1 MKIVDLYKMSE
12 EERKKALEEQQ
23 LMYNERMQQSDE
35 IRRQANQQFNDL
47 VSKQGEYDTSK
58 HTTTIGA
65 LRNAYKNSSNYNKLN
80 DSLNRMYL
88 NSDNSI
94 WNKMQKIMTF
104 GNNNNRRNN
113 NISIRDN
120 TVDNWSTAKNI
131 AQQNNE
137 NANMIARTQTAKEIY
152 KEKQKEAIKNTVD
165 YNLMK
170 SKNPNMSEDELIEAT
185 KLQMNN
191 NDKKFN
197 ETFANMSKEE
207 RQKEIYKTQNML
219 NDKEG
224 LFETDNKKIQN
235 KQFINNLRTKS
246 EAIEAEKEAE
256 RVNKV
261 LNEGNF
267 LERATTATGELAEA
281 MGKSAIDMTMSPIIT
296 AGSLAEGI
304 LPTNNFKGTKFDD
317 IVDYKKIKDYGESV
331 KTANIENDVL
341 KAGKGVSSTIGG
353 MIPSIIANITMPGSN
368 IGMITQALGV
378 GGEDYI
384 ENLNENK
391 TNKLQSALSGT
402 LKGLGSYATE
412 KITGGNILGKGSL
425 DDWATRTIAN
435 GTSKIENETLKKI
448 TQKIA
453 SKIYEVGG
461 ENFEELLENQI
472 DHLVDTTV
480 NNKGITFKEWLDEQ
494 SETVKQTTLTKLF
507 LNLMGVGGDTY
518 NEVQKYSQNAEIKQW
533 INEAQKIIDKE
544 NLNIDN
550 YKINNNNINEVRKTL
565 NELPI
570 ENTTTNLQQNTIQ
583 NQTNL
588 PTQQITQQEK
598 KVAQNENIEQR
609 NMLPIQNYIYE
620 KSDNVK
626 IDNLRQDASKYWD
639 NSDKTK
645 NYVNMLEKIIR
656 DKDIDIRLDTN
667 LTDSKGNIA
676 NGSYSNGV
684 ITINPNSTR
693 AGEFIAVHELT
704 HAIGTDEMRN
714 IIQKYR
720 ESNAEFDRAVKSL
733 LQNYNATELTEEAMS
748 DVAGQLFGNQ
758 EFINNLAQTEPSL
771 FKKIYNEIKYLW
783 HQFTGYKNQDQF
795 INDLQY
801 KWEQA
806 YRNNTKLNDTTK
818 YSIAG
823 RKSLDN
829 IRNNKILYNSGIN
842 SYNQAQQM
850 ASRNTSNEQIRQRT
864 GWFQDKNG
872 DWKYEFSDKD
882 MAIKNIRYEQNK
894 NYKLGNILKHDT
906 LFELYPE
913 LKQLTV
919 KIDNTNKISGNYNK
933 NSKTI
938 TLSKQLL
945 NNSKRLEGTL
955 IHEIQHAIQDI
966 EGFEKGTTS
975 KLSKERYYNNLG
987 EIEADNTRK
996 RFIDEKYNNKDITN
1010 EAPESSKTNP
1020 KHRGYDN
1027 YMNNRDILDKV
1038 KDSMFKY
1045 FKGLGDSNEILQ
1057 ENNQENIQQDI
1068 RLVDDG
1074 RNGRYLKESE
1084 NNSGSFNLSKPKEG
1098 YTRLYRGLENEY
1110 NANYDKSKL
1119 DNSNGYESWTDSY
1132 ELAKAYGDNVYYI
1145 DVPTSEVK
1153 NSIIDED
1160 SQSETYGD
1168 RNLLYKNDKPVGIKG
1183 KSGNEYMLYTDHDNY
1198 GNIKY
1203 NKIDNNNSTQD
1214 NQGRTLS
1221 KEQQEYFKDSK
1232 VRDDNGNLLE
1242 VYHGT
1247 KTKGINIFNY
1257 DPNRQTGTDYG
1268 KAYYFTTDY
1277 IKAQGYQYDIEKDPS
1292 YIEYSKQ
1299 DEAWKERVF
1308 SANNEEER
1316 SRLITEWSNWH
1327 KENNVMKLL
1336 DNEDFT
1342 PERLPDGETKK
1353 VYLNIKN
1360 PYIVNAKGQYYYKV
1374 YDNYFKQAREN
1385 GNDGII
1391 VKNVIDNPLGEPRP
1405 IDVYIAFNANQIKN
1419 VDNTNPTTDPDIR
1432 YSLPTK
1438 EWQQHLEKNYKSKGT
1453 RTNLKDIKLPTQETS
1468 KEASINLPTK
1478 AEKIDWNTIERPE
1491 GKIRKHYRSVIES
1504 SHTTKE
1510 AKAIAK
1516 EMMGTDTYVPD
1527 SNNKQLERA
1536 NERIESS
1543 TPDSEL
1549 DSLMSRA
1556 KTGGKIDA
1564 TDIAVGERLIQ
1575 YYSMIGNKTK
1585 LQDAIQATA
1594 MAGTTAGQTVQ
1605 AMSLLNHQTP
1615 EGQAIWLQRS
1625 VEKMNNDLKKNRG
1638 EKAQQFDL
1646 TPEMVDKVVKSKNN
1660 EELNNNLNEVYKEL
1674 GQQVSKTT
1682 LQKVD
1687 SWRYFSMLANPRTHI
1702 RNIIG
1707 NTAMGKTQGIKNK
1720 IAGSIEGVV
1729 SKINP
1734 DMERTHTILPSSKEI
1749 KEFAKNDIKNV
1760 ADRLGLNE
1768 NKYNPK
1774 TRLESSMRT
1783 FKSDAIENTIG
1794 KLFDANS
1801 KLLEAEDA
1809 FGLKS
1814 AYRKAL
1820 SEYMTANKLKPDN
1833 ITDKQLAKARNYAV
1847 EQAQEATFHQ
1857 ASSLATLINQLGN
1870 KNKFAKYALDATL
1883 PFKKTP
1889 INVAKSGI
1897 EYSPVGLAKSIIYDS
1912 VQLRKGNITVNKYI
1926 DNISK
1931 GLTGTGIALV
1941 GYALANAGILKAS
1954 GSDDK
1959 EGEKFDEEMG
1969 NQTYSIKI
1977 GDNTYSLDWL
1987 APTGIPLF
1995 IGAETFEIMQTENEE
2010 KESSSDEDSKYN
2022 RAIKTA
2028 TNLLDASANAM
2039 NPMTEMS
2046 MLSGLTSALKS
2057 YEQGSSQMLASL
2069 LTNSAKSYVNQFVPT
2084 ALGQVAKTTDK
2095 YERSTTSTKS
2105 GILPRAIDTTKN
2117 QIMNKVPGLRQ
2128 MLPTKTDI
2136 WGNDIKQSD
2145 NVMQRAFENTIA
2157 PYTRKE
2163 ISSDKVNKELS
2174 ALYKNIG
2181 ESSILPSTIEKT
2193 FTINSEKYRMT
2204 NEEYSKYKENYGKTS
2219 YKLLNELINSRDYKN
2234 MTNVQRQKAI
2244 ESVYSYAKESNKID
2258 YAKSNNLEVEK
2269 STVYTTMEELK
2280 KNGGSQSQY
2289 LNYIGKTVDI
2299 EKDREKNQILSNSNY
2314 TNKTKTIIYTNTTG
2328 KDDNLYNIT
2337 LKNSNIDIDE
2347 YLDYKIKESKEEFSA
2362 DKDSNGNSISGTSK
2376 KKYYNYINSNI
2387 TDIGSR
2393 LIILGSKYK
2402 LSNSERH
2409 QLSNYINKISS
2420 NNEEAIQTFEYL
2432 SKNYVVK
2439 GGKVYYK

>member
-1 MKIVDLYKMSE
+1 MAKKIWELMQEDIERNKQASE
-12 EERKKALEEQQ
+12 NLQREA
-23 LMYNERMQQSDE
+23 NEK
-35 IRRQANQQFNDL
+35 FNNL
-47 VSKQGEYDTSK
+47 VSKKGEYDTSK
-58 HTTTIGA
+58 HTSNVKNIT
-65 LRNAYKNSSNYNKLN
+65 NAYKQTSKTSANNFKRANRLTLWDTIKQTAN
-80 DSLNRMYL
+80 DTGKIAQNTWLGLENGVKSFKQTLGRAITNTQADRM
-88 NSDNSI
+88 DF
-94 WNKMQKIMTF
+94 WNKQNEEMLKTRVQKKTEEAKEINKVIDNPLFSGDKIREESDKVTQKIKEEK
-104 GNNNNRRNN
+104 
-113 NISIRDN
+113 DKN
-120 TVDNWSTAKNI
+120 TEKI
-131 AQQNNE
+131 QE
-137 NANMIARTQTAKEIY
+137 NAN
-152 KEKQKEAIKNTVD
+152 
-165 YNLMK
+165 
-170 SKNPNMSEDELIEAT
+170 S
-185 KLQMNN
+185 
-191 NDKKFN
+191 
-197 ETFANMSKEE
+197 
-207 RQKEIYKTQNML
+207 
-219 NDKEG
+219 
-224 LFETDNKKIQN
+224 
-235 KQFINNLRTKS
+235 INNPVGKYLAGDIMP
-246 EAIEAEKEAE
+246 AIGQMAPGLIGGATYFVGSATGNYYDDAKQRGMNEKEATIYSGTMGIIE
-256 RVNKV
+256 GSLESLGAKLTTNVGKNLLKKNIKGALVNYG
-261 LNEGNF
+261 LDIGENF
-267 LERATTATGELAEA
+267 LEEAIVEPVSELVAQTTA
-281 MGKSAIDMTMSPIIT
+281 GKD
-296 AGSLAEGI
+296 
-304 LPTNNFKGTKFDD
+304 K
-317 IVDYKKIKDYGESV
+317 
-331 KTANIENDVL
+331 ANW
-341 KAGKGVSSTIGG
+341 G
-353 MIPSIIANITMPGSN
+353 N
-368 IGMITQALGV
+368 IGQRF
-378 GGEDYI
+378 
-384 ENLNENK
+384 
-391 TNKLQSALSGT
+391 LQSGIDGAVVSM
-402 LKGLGSYATE
+402 
-412 KITGGNILGKGSL
+412 ITGGLSG
-425 DDWATRTIAN
+425 IA
-435 GTSKIENETLKKI
+435 GGV
-448 TQKIA
+448 A
-453 SKIYEVGG
+453 S
-461 ENFEELLENQI
+461 NFQ
-472 DHLVDTTV
+472 
-480 NNKGITFKEWLDEQ
+480 NNKYTDINTGE
-494 SETVKQTTLTKLF
+494 KL
-507 LNLMGVGGDTY
+507 NKD
-518 NEVQKYSQNAEIKQW
+518 SQNWLKEAENI
-533 INEAQKIIDKE
+533 INS
-544 NLNIDN
+544 
-550 YKINNNNINEVRKTL
+550 NNT
-565 NELPI
+565 P
-570 ENTTTNLQQNTIQ
+570 NLQQQST
-583 NQTNL
+583 QTQQIL
-588 PTQQITQQEK
+588 PTQQITQKEN
-598 KVAQNENIEQR
+598 KVAQNGNIEQR

-620 KSDNVK
+620 KSDNLK
-626 IDNLRQDASKYWD
+626 IDNLRQDVSKYWD
-639 NSDKTK
+639 NSEKTK
-645 NYVNMLEKIIR
+645 NYVNMLEKIIQ
-656 DKDIDIRLDTN
+656 DKDIDIRLDAN

-704 HAIGTDEMRN
+704 HAIGTDQMRN
-714 IIQKYR
+714 IVQKYR
-720 ESNAEFDRAVKSL
+720 ESNAEFDRTVKSL

-806 YRNNTKLNDTTK
+806 YRNNAKLNETTN

-823 RKSLDN
+823 RKSLEN
-829 IRNNKILYNSGIN
+829 IRDNKMLYNSGIS

-850 ASRNTSNEQIRQRT
+850 ANKNISNEQIRKQT

-872 DWKYEFSDKD
+872 DWKYEISDKNL
-882 MAIKNIRYEQNK
+882 NIRNNITLKK
-894 NYKLGNILKHDT
+894 NGEYSLNQIIEHDT
-906 LFELYPE
+906 LFKLYPE
-913 LKQLTV
+913 LEN
-919 KIDNTNKISGNYNK
+919 IDIKFKDTKDIGGNYKNK
-933 NSKTI
+933 SIILSNDLLGNNKKIEKT
-938 TLSKQLL
+938 LV
-945 NNSKRLEGTL
+945 
-955 IHEIQHAIQDI
+955 HEIQHAIQEI
-966 EGFEKGTTS
+966 EGFETGITS
-975 KLSKERYYNNLG
+975 KLSKKVYYENLG
-987 EIEADNTRK
+987 EIEADNVSK
-996 RFIDEKYNNKDITN
+996 RFIDEKYNYIDISN
-1010 EAPESSKTNP
+1010 IAPESSKSNP
-1020 KHRGYDN
+1020 KHRNYDK
-1027 YMNNRDILDKV
+1027 YMKNRNTIDKI
-1038 KDSMFKY
+1038 KDGVFKY
-1045 FKGLGDSNEILQ
+1045 AIKGGNSNDINQ
-1057 ENNQENIQQDI
+1057 EYVEQTNGENIQDSNKEI
-1068 RLVDDG
+1068 WNRLE
-1074 RNGRYLKESE
+1074 NSKES
-1084 NNSGSFNLSKPKEG
+1084 SFS
-1098 YTRLYRGLENEY
+1098 
-1110 NANYDKSKL
+1110 
-1119 DNSNGYESWTDSY
+1119 
-1132 ELAKAYGDNVYYI
+1132 
-1145 DVPTSEVK
+1145 
-1153 NSIIDED
+1153 
-1160 SQSETYGD
+1160 
-1168 RNLLYKNDKPVGIKG
+1168 
-1183 KSGNEYMLYTDHDNY
+1183 M
-1198 GNIKY
+1198 
-1203 NKIDNNNSTQD
+1203 QD
-1214 NQGRTLS
+1214 NKGRTLT
-1221 KEQQEYFKDSK
+1221 KQQQEFFKDSK
-1232 VRDDNGNLLE
+1232 ARDENGNLLE

-1247 KTKGINIFNY
+1247 
-1257 DPNRQTGTDYG
+1257 
-1268 KAYYFTTDY
+1268 
-1277 IKAQGYQYDIEKDPS
+1277 
-1292 YIEYSKQ
+1292 
-1299 DEAWKERVF
+1299 
-1308 SANNEEER
+1308 
-1316 SRLITEWSNWH
+1316 
-1327 KENNVMKLL
+1327 
-1336 DNEDFT
+1336 NEDFT
-1342 PERLPDGETKK
+1342 EFDISYLGSASGDVGFLGDGF
-1353 VYLNIKN
+1353 YLATHKGEAKYYGSKIMNGYVNIKN
-1360 PYIVNAKGQYYYKV
+1360 PYNIKDLSKYNGKTFDGEDSSSGLHIKNLVELNPQWRDIEINNTTYGEIADEVANYLENVKIKKLGIVEDSY
-1374 YDNYFKQAREN
+1374 
-1385 GNDGII
+1385 GNDSGIMW
-1391 VKNVIDNPLGEPRP
+1391 E
-1405 IDVYIAFNANQIKN
+1405 IAFNGKKTQDESILNYTEEEMIANGLNKHIRNKFGYINSNEIIQYITEENRFNKN
-1419 VDNTNPTTDPDIR
+1419 VKTLREVLQEKGYDSIVQGTPQDTDEIVIFNSNQFKNIDNTKPTDNQDIR

-1438 EWQQHLEKNYKSKGT
+1438 EWQQHLEENYKSTGT

-1468 KEASINLPTK
+1468 KEASINLPTE
-1478 AEKIDWNTIERPE
+1478 AEKIDWNDIERPE

-1504 SHTTKE
+1504 SNTTKE

-1549 DSLMSRA
+1549 NSLMSRA

-1575 YYSMIGNKTK
+1575 YYSLVGDKVK

-1646 TPEMVDKVVKSKNN
+1646 KPEMVDKIVKSKNN
-1660 EELNNNLNEVYKEL
+1660 EELNNNLNEVYQEL

-1720 IAGSIEGVV
+1720 IAGSIEGVI

-1734 DMERTHTILPSSKEI
+1734 DMERTHTIVPSSKKV

-1783 FKSDAIENTIG
+1783 FKSDVMENTIG

-1814 AYRKAL
+1814 AYKKAL
-1820 SEYMTANKLKPDN
+1820 SEYMTANKLTPDN

-1941 GYALANAGILKAS
+1941 GYALAKAGILKAS

-1959 EGEKFDEEMG
+1959 EGEKFDEEIG

-1977 GDNTYSLDWL
+1977 GENTYSLDWL

-2022 RAIKTA
+2022 QAIRTA

-2084 ALGQVAKTTDK
+2084 ALGQVAKTADE

-2136 WGNDIKQSD
+2136 WGNNIKQSD
-2145 NVMQRAFENTIA
+2145 NIAQRAFENAIA

-2174 ALYKNIG
+2174 TLYKNTG
-2181 ESSILPSTIEKT
+2181 ESSILPDSIDKT

-2234 MTNVQRQKAI
+2234 MTNAQKQKAI

-2258 YAKSNNLEVEK
+2258 YAKNNNLEVEN
-2269 STVYTTMEELK
+2269 STVYTTMQDLN
-2280 KNGGSQSQY
+2280 KNGGNQSEY
-2289 LNYIGKTVDI
+2289 LNYIGKTLDI
-2299 EKDREKNQILSNSNY
+2299 EKDREKNQILANSDY
-2314 TNKTKTIIYTNTTG
+2314 TNKTKTIIYANTTG

-2347 YLDYKIKESKEEFSA
+2347 YLEYKVKDSKEEFSA
-2362 DKDSNGNSISGTSK
+2362 DKDSDGNSISGTSK
-2376 KKYYNYINSNI
+2376 KKYYSYINSNI
-2387 TDIGSR
+2387 TDTGSR

>member
-1 MKIVDLYKMSE
+1 MAKKIWELMQEDIERNKQASE
-12 EERKKALEEQQ
+12 NLQREA
-23 LMYNERMQQSDE
+23 NEK
-35 IRRQANQQFNDL
+35 FNNL
-47 VSKQGEYDTSK
+47 VSKKGTYDTSK
-58 HTTTIGA
+58 HTYRMKDLKQNATKEYYNSFKKANKLTLWDTIKSYADDTKGLLKLTGLGA
-65 LRNAYKNSSNYNKLN
+65 STGAKQTLNYIESANENNFSNYKDLK
-80 DSLNRMYL
+80 NRQFL
-88 NSDNSI
+88 TSKNVSEED
-94 WNKMQKIMTF
+94 KAKAKI
-104 GNNNNRRNN
+104 
-113 NISIRDN
+113 
-120 TVDNWSTAKNI
+120 
-131 AQQNNE
+131 QNN
-137 NANMIARTQTAKEIY
+137 
-152 KEKQKEAIKNTVD
+152 
-165 YNLMK
+165 L
-170 SKNPNMSEDELIEAT
+170 L
-185 KLQMNN
+185 LQMNEIN
-191 NDKKFN
+191 TDKNIETNLTKKAIN
-197 ETFANMSKEE
+197 ESIEK
-207 RQKEIYKTQNML
+207 
-219 NDKEG
+219 
-224 LFETDNKKIQN
+224 DNQKIQEEQSKMSN
-235 KQFINNLRTKS
+235 VVTEKLGEIAPSIGQQIPGIVASSVNPILGASYFTTSAGGNYIDDAKQRGMTDEQAFKYGTIMG
-246 EAIEAEKEAE
+246 AIEGSLEAVGTKLTTNVGKNLLKKNIKGALIDYGLDIGENFLEESIVEPISEFVVQETAGKEKANWDNIMKRMWESGVNGALVSAITGGASGIAGGVASNFQNNKYIDINTGETLNKESQNWLKEAE
-256 RVNKV
+256 N
-261 LNEGNF
+261 
-267 LERATTATGELAEA
+267 
-281 MGKSAIDMTMSPIIT
+281 IIN
-296 AGSLAEGI
+296 S
-304 LPTNNFKGTKFDD
+304 NNT
-317 IVDYKKIKDYGESV
+317 S
-331 KTANIENDVL
+331 N
-341 KAGKGVSSTIGG
+341 SQQQ
-353 MIPSIIANITMPGSN
+353 SI
-368 IGMITQALGV
+368 Q
-378 GGEDYI
+378 
-384 ENLNENK
+384 
-391 TNKLQSALSGT
+391 
-402 LKGLGSYATE
+402 TE
-412 KITGGNILGKGSL
+412 
-425 DDWATRTIAN
+425 
-435 GTSKIENETLKKI
+435 
-448 TQKIA
+448 
-453 SKIYEVGG
+453 
-461 ENFEELLENQI
+461 QI
-472 DHLVDTTV
+472 
-480 NNKGITFKEWLDEQ
+480 
-494 SETVKQTTLTKLF
+494 
-507 LNLMGVGGDTY
+507 
-518 NEVQKYSQNAEIKQW
+518 
-533 INEAQKIIDKE
+533 
-544 NLNIDN
+544 
-550 YKINNNNINEVRKTL
+550 
-565 NELPI
+565 
-570 ENTTTNLQQNTIQ
+570 
-583 NQTNL
+583 L
-588 PTQQITQQEK
+588 PTQQIAQQEN
-598 KVAQNENIEQR
+598 KVAQNGNIEQR

-620 KSDNVK
+620 ESDNIK
-626 IDNLRQDASKYWD
+626 IDNLRQDASKYFN
-639 NSDKTK
+639 NSEKTK
-645 NYVNMLEKIIR
+645 NYITMLEKIIQ

-704 HAIGTDEMRN
+704 HAIGTDQMRN
-714 IIQKYR
+714 IVQKYR
-720 ESNAEFDRAVKSL
+720 ESNAEFDRTVKSL

-806 YRNNTKLNDTTK
+806 YRNNAKLNETTN

-823 RKSLDN
+823 RKSLEN

-850 ASRNTSNEQIRQRT
+850 ASRNISNEQTRQKT

-913 LKQLTV
+913 LKQLNV

-955 IHEIQHAIQDI
+955 IHEVQHAIQDI

-996 RFIDEKYNNKDITN
+996 RFIDEKYNNRDVRN
-1010 EAPESSKTNP
+1010 EAPESSKANP
-1020 KHRGYDN
+1020 KHRNYDN
-1027 YMNNRDILDKV
+1027 YINNRTTLDKV
-1038 KDSMFKY
+1038 KDGMFKY

-1074 RNGRYLKESE
+1074 RNGRHLKESE
-1084 NNSGSFNLSKPKEG
+1084 NNSGSFNLKEKQ
-1098 YTRLYRGLENEY
+1098 LE
-1110 NANYDKSKL
+1110 
-1119 DNSNGYESWTDSY
+1119 
-1132 ELAKAYGDNVYYI
+1132 
-1145 DVPTSEVK
+1145 
-1153 NSIIDED
+1153 II
-1160 SQSETYGD
+1160 
-1168 RNLLYKNDKPVGIKG
+1168 K
-1183 KSGNEYMLYTDHDNY
+1183 
-1198 GNIKY
+1198 
-1203 NKIDNNNSTQD
+1203 NNNPMLDDYHTGIRTIDDIKTFEETLQD
-1214 NQGRTLS
+1214 SDWVDYDEFNPDFTRGMAEEALEIGKITVYSSYPIKQG
-1221 KEQQEYFKDSK
+1221 
-1232 VRDDNGNLLE
+1232 
-1242 VYHGT
+1242 
-1247 KTKGINIFNY
+1247 IF
-1257 DPNRQTGTDYG
+1257 
-1268 KAYYFTTDY
+1268 
-1277 IKAQGYQYDIEKDPS
+1277 ISPS
-1292 YIEYSKQ
+1292 YMEAESYS
-1299 DEAWKERVF
+1299 
-1308 SANNEEER
+1308 
-1316 SRLITEWSNWH
+1316 
-1327 KENNVMKLL
+1327 EN
-1336 DNEDFT
+1336 
-1342 PERLPDGETKK
+1342 GK
-1353 VYLNIKN
+1353 VYSREVNLNDVAWID
-1360 PYIVNAKGQYYYKV
+1360 PTQGQYAKV
-1374 YDNYFKQAREN
+1374 N
-1385 GNDGII
+1385 
-1391 VKNVIDNPLGEPRP
+1391 VK
-1405 IDVYIAFNANQIKN
+1405 
-1419 VDNTNPTTDPDIR
+1419 
-1432 YSLPTK
+1432 YSVNSSDT
-1438 EWQQHLEKNYKSKGT
+1438 WQQHLEENYKSTGT
-1453 RTNLKDIKLPTQETS
+1453 RTNLKDIKLPKQETS
-1468 KEASINLPTK
+1468 KKASINLPTE
-1478 AEKIDWNTIERPE
+1478 AEKIDWNDIERPE

-1504 SHTTKE
+1504 SNTTKE

-1549 DSLMSRA
+1549 NSLMSRA

-1575 YYSMIGNKTK
+1575 YYSLVGDKVK

-1605 AMSLLNHQTP
+1605 AMSLLNNQTP

-1646 TPEMVDKVVKSKNN
+1646 KPEMVDKIVKSKNN
-1660 EELNNNLNEVYKEL
+1660 EELNNNLNEVYQEL

-1720 IAGSIEGVV
+1720 IAGSIEGVI

-1734 DMERTHTILPSSKEI
+1734 DMERTHTIVPSSKKV

-1783 FKSDAIENTIG
+1783 FKSDVMENTIG

-1814 AYRKAL
+1814 AYKKAL
-1820 SEYMTANKLKPDN
+1820 SEYMTANKLTPDN

-1941 GYALANAGILKAS
+1941 GYALAKAGILKAS

-1959 EGEKFDEEMG
+1959 EGEKFDEEIG

-1977 GDNTYSLDWL
+1977 GENTYSLDWL

-2022 RAIKTA
+2022 QAIRTA

-2084 ALGQVAKTTDK
+2084 ALGQVAKTADE

-2136 WGNDIKQSD
+2136 WGNNIKPSD
-2145 NVMQRAFENTIA
+2145 NIAQRAFENAIA

-2174 ALYKNIG
+2174 TLYKNTG
-2181 ESSILPSTIEKT
+2181 ESSILPDSIDKT
-2193 FTINSEKYRMT
+2193 FIINSEKYRMT

-2234 MTNVQRQKAI
+2234 MTNAQKQKAI

-2258 YAKSNNLEVEK
+2258 YAKNNNLEVEN
-2269 STVYTTMEELK
+2269 STVYTTMQDLN
-2280 KNGGSQSQY
+2280 KNGGNQSEY
-2289 LNYIGKTVDI
+2289 LNYIGKTLDI
-2299 EKDREKNQILSNSNY
+2299 EKDREKNQILANSDY
-2314 TNKTKTIIYTNTTG
+2314 TNKTKTIIYANTTG

-2347 YLDYKIKESKEEFSA
+2347 YLEYKVKDSKEEFSA
-2362 DKDSNGNSISGTSK
+2362 DKDSDGNSISGTSK
-2376 KKYYNYINSNI
+2376 KKYYSYINSNI
-2387 TDIGSR
+2387 TDTGSR

>member
-1 MKIVDLYKMSE
+1 MAKKIWEMMQEDIERNKQASE
-12 EERKKALEEQQ
+12 NLQREA
-23 LMYNERMQQSDE
+23 NEK
-35 IRRQANQQFNDL
+35 FNNL
-47 VSKQGEYDTSK
+47 VSKKGTYDTSK
-58 HTTTIGA
+58 HTY
-65 LRNAYKNSSNYNKLN
+65 RMKDVKQNASKEYYNSFKKANKLTLWDTIKQTAN
-80 DSLNRMYL
+80 DTGKIAQNTWLGLANGVKSFQQTTSRAIINSQIDRWEPFEKTNNKISDEEML
-88 NSDNSI
+88 NSIPEDSWLAGFSSAHLKKDREEINQRFKEEKDK
-94 WNKMQKIMTF
+94 NTQKI
-104 GNNNNRRNN
+104 
-113 NISIRDN
+113 
-120 TVDNWSTAKNI
+120 
-131 AQQNNE
+131 QE
-137 NANMIARTQTAKEIY
+137 NANS
-152 KEKQKEAIKNTVD
+152 IKNPVGKYLAGDIMPTIGQ
-165 YNLMK
+165 MA
-170 SKNPNMSEDELIEAT
+170 PGLIGGAT
-185 KLQMNN
+185 YFVGSATGNYYDDAKQRGMN
-191 NDKKFN
+191 
-197 ETFANMSKEE
+197 
-207 RQKEIYKTQNML
+207 
-219 NDKEG
+219 
-224 LFETDNKKIQN
+224 
-235 KQFINNLRTKS
+235 
-246 EAIEAEKEAE
+246 EKEATIYSGTMGIIE
-256 RVNKV
+256 GSLESLGAKLTTNVGKNLLKKNIKGALVNYG
-261 LNEGNF
+261 LDIGENF
-267 LERATTATGELAEA
+267 LEEAIVEPVSELVAQTTA
-281 MGKSAIDMTMSPIIT
+281 GKD
-296 AGSLAEGI
+296 
-304 LPTNNFKGTKFDD
+304 K
-317 IVDYKKIKDYGESV
+317 
-331 KTANIENDVL
+331 ANW
-341 KAGKGVSSTIGG
+341 G
-353 MIPSIIANITMPGSN
+353 N
-368 IGMITQALGV
+368 IGQRF
-378 GGEDYI
+378 
-384 ENLNENK
+384 
-391 TNKLQSALSGT
+391 LQSGIDGAVVSM
-402 LKGLGSYATE
+402 
-412 KITGGNILGKGSL
+412 ITGGLSG
-425 DDWATRTIAN
+425 IA
-435 GTSKIENETLKKI
+435 GGV
-448 TQKIA
+448 A
-453 SKIYEVGG
+453 S
-461 ENFEELLENQI
+461 NFQ
-472 DHLVDTTV
+472 
-480 NNKGITFKEWLDEQ
+480 NNKYTDINTGE
-494 SETVKQTTLTKLF
+494 KL
-507 LNLMGVGGDTY
+507 NKD
-518 NEVQKYSQNAEIKQW
+518 SQNWLKEAENI
-533 INEAQKIIDKE
+533 INS
-544 NLNIDN
+544 
-550 YKINNNNINEVRKTL
+550 NNT
-565 NELPI
+565 P
-570 ENTTTNLQQNTIQ
+570 NLQQQST
-583 NQTNL
+583 QTQQIL
-588 PTQQITQQEK
+588 PTQQITQQEN
-598 KVAQNENIEQR
+598 KVAQNGNIEQR

-620 KSDNVK
+620 KSDNLK
-626 IDNLRQDASKYWD
+626 IDNLRQDVSKYWD
-639 NSDKTK
+639 NSEKTK
-645 NYVNMLEKIIR
+645 NYVNMLEKIIQ
-656 DKDIDIRLDTN
+656 DKDIDIRLDAN

-693 AGEFIAVHELT
+693 AGEFIAIHELT
-704 HAIGTDEMRN
+704 HAIGTGQMRN
-714 IIQKYR
+714 IVQKYR

-771 FKKIYNEIKYLW
+771 FRKIYNEIKYLW

-806 YRNNTKLNDTTK
+806 YRNNAKLNETTN

-823 RKSLDN
+823 RKSLEN

-842 SYNQAQQM
+842 SYNKAQQM
-850 ASRNTSNEQIRQRT
+850 ASRNISNEQIRQKT

-882 MAIKNIRYEQNK
+882 MVLKNNITLEPNK
-894 NYKLGNILKHDT
+894 IYKLGKILKHDT

-933 NSKTI
+933 NTKTI
-938 TLSKQLL
+938 TLSNKVL

-966 EGFEKGTTS
+966 ESFEKGTTS

-996 RFIDEKYNNKDITN
+996 RFIDEKYNNKDITH
-1010 EAPESSKTNP
+1010 EAPESSKANP
-1020 KHRGYDN
+1020 KHRNYDN
-1027 YMNNRDILDKV
+1027 YINNRTILDKV
-1038 KDSMFKY
+1038 KDGMFKY
-1045 FKGLGDSNEILQ
+1045 FKGLGGSNEIFQ
-1057 ENNQENIQQDI
+1057 ENNQKNIQQDI

-1074 RNGRYLKESE
+1074 RNGRYVKKGGNSNEFSQENMEQVNETPLQDSNKEIW
-1084 NNSGSFNLSKPKEG
+1084 NRLGNSKKGSF
-1098 YTRLYRGLENEY
+1098 
-1110 NANYDKSKL
+1110 
-1119 DNSNGYESWTDSY
+1119 
-1132 ELAKAYGDNVYYI
+1132 
-1145 DVPTSEVK
+1145 
-1153 NSIIDED
+1153 
-1160 SQSETYGD
+1160 
-1168 RNLLYKNDKPVGIKG
+1168 
-1183 KSGNEYMLYTDHDNY
+1183 
-1198 GNIKY
+1198 
-1203 NKIDNNNSTQD
+1203 STQD
-1214 NQGRTLS
+1214 NKGRTLT
-1221 KEQQEYFKDSK
+1221 KQQQEFFKDSK
-1232 VRDDNGNLLE
+1232 ARDENGNLLE

-1247 KTKGINIFNY
+1247 
-1257 DPNRQTGTDYG
+1257 
-1268 KAYYFTTDY
+1268 
-1277 IKAQGYQYDIEKDPS
+1277 
-1292 YIEYSKQ
+1292 
-1299 DEAWKERVF
+1299 
-1308 SANNEEER
+1308 
-1316 SRLITEWSNWH
+1316 
-1327 KENNVMKLL
+1327 
-1336 DNEDFT
+1336 NEDFT
-1342 PERLPDGETKK
+1342 EFDISYLGSASGDVGFWGDGF
-1353 VYLNIKN
+1353 YLATHKGEAKYYGSKIMNGYVNIKN
-1360 PYIVNAKGQYYYKV
+1360 PYNIKDLSKYNGKTFDGEDSSSGLHIKNLVELNPQWRDIEINNTTYGEIADEVANYLENVKIKKLGIVEDSY
-1374 YDNYFKQAREN
+1374 
-1385 GNDGII
+1385 GNDSGIMW
-1391 VKNVIDNPLGEPRP
+1391 E
-1405 IDVYIAFNANQIKN
+1405 IAFNGKKTQDESILNYTEEEMIANGLNKHIRNKFGYINSNEIIQYITEENRFNKN
-1419 VDNTNPTTDPDIR
+1419 VKTLREVLQEKGYDSIVQGTPQDTDEIVIFNSNQFKNIDNTKPTDNQDIR

-1438 EWQQHLEKNYKSKGT
+1438 EWQQHLEENYKSTGT

-1468 KEASINLPTK
+1468 KEAPINLPTE
-1478 AEKIDWNTIERPE
+1478 AEKIDWNDIERPE

-1504 SHTTKE
+1504 SNTTKE

-1549 DSLMSRA
+1549 NSLMSRA

-1575 YYSMIGNKTK
+1575 YYSLVGDKVK

-1646 TPEMVDKVVKSKNN
+1646 KPEMVDKIVKSKNN
-1660 EELNNNLNEVYKEL
+1660 EELNNNLNEVYQEL

-1720 IAGSIEGVV
+1720 IAGSIEGVI
-1729 SKINP
+1729 SKINS
-1734 DMERTHTILPSSKEI
+1734 DMERTHTIVPSSKKV

-1783 FKSDAIENTIG
+1783 FKSDVMENTIG

-1814 AYRKAL
+1814 AYKKAL
-1820 SEYMTANKLKPDN
+1820 SEYMTANKLTPEN

-1857 ASSLATLINQLGN
+1857 ASSLATLMNQLGN

-1897 EYSPVGLAKSIIYDS
+1897 QYSPVGLVKSIIYDS

-1941 GYALANAGILKAS
+1941 GYALAKAGILKAS

-1959 EGEKFDEEMG
+1959 EGEKFDEEIG

-1995 IGAETFEIMQTENEE
+1995 IGGETFEIMQTENEE

-2022 RAIKTA
+2022 QAIKTA

-2057 YEQGSSQMLASL
+2057 FEQGSSQILASMG
-2069 LTNSAKSYVNQFVPT
+2069 TNAVKSYVNQFVPT
-2084 ALGQVAKTTDK
+2084 ALGQIAKTTDE

-2136 WGNDIKQSD
+2136 WGNDIKQSE
-2145 NVMQRAFENTIA
+2145 NVAQRAFENAIA

-2163 ISSDKVNKELS
+2163 ISSDKVNKELTT
-2174 ALYKNIG
+2174 LYKNIG
-2181 ESSILPSTIEKT
+2181 ESSILPSNIEKT
-2193 FTINSEKYRMT
+2193 FTINKEKYRMT
-2204 NEEYSKYKENYGKTS
+2204 NEEYSKYKESYGKTS
-2219 YKLLNELINSRDYKN
+2219 YKLLNELINSKDYNN
-2234 MTNVQRQKAI
+2234 MTNAQKQKAI
-2244 ESVYSYAKESNKID
+2244 ESVYSYAKEANKID
-2258 YAKSNNLEVEK
+2258 YAKNSNLEVEK
-2269 STVYTTMEELK
+2269 STVYTTMQELK
-2280 KNGGSQSQY
+2280 ANGGRQSEY
-2289 LNYIGKTVDI
+2289 LNYIGKTMEI
-2299 EKDREKNQILSNSNY
+2299 EKDREKNQILANANY

-2337 LKNSNIDIDE
+2337 LKNSHIDIDE
-2347 YLDYKIKESKEEFSA
+2347 YLEYKVKESKEEFSA

-2376 KKYYNYINSNI
+2376 NKYYNYINSNI
-2387 TDIGSR
+2387 SDAGSR

-2402 LSNSERH
+2402 LSNSERYK
-2409 QLSNYINKISS
+2409 LSDYINQISS

-2439 GGKVYYK
+2439 DGKVYYK

>member
-1 MKIVDLYKMSE
+1 MGVYEDLLR
-12 EERKKALEEQQ
+12 RKKILEDEQG
-23 LMYNERMQQSDE
+23 NITVNSVVDKN
-35 IRRQANQQFNDL
+35 IR
-47 VSKQGEYDTSK
+47 
-58 HTTTIGA
+58 
-65 LRNAYKNSSNYNKLN
+65 NKLT
-80 DSLNRMYL
+80 D
-88 NSDNSI
+88 
-94 WNKMQKIMTF
+94 
-104 GNNNNRRNN
+104 N
-113 NISIRDN
+113 NIQTYKETQESNNQAISQMKNTIKRSARSTIWEQMQSLMGNKPITSSKFVNNFKDN
-120 TVDNWSTAKNI
+120 LISNISKKDDNKNKNLIDDAKGLFKLTGLGASTGAKQTLNYI
-131 AQQNNE
+131 E
-137 NANMIARTQTAKEIY
+137 NANENNFSNY
-152 KEKQKEAIKNTVD
+152 KDLKNTQF
-165 YNLMK
+165 LT
-170 SKNPNMSEDELIEAT
+170 SKNVSEEDKAKAKIQNNLL
-185 KLQMNN
+185 LQMNGIN
-191 NDKKFN
+191 TDKTIETNLTKKAIN
-197 ETFANMSKEE
+197 ESIEK
-207 RQKEIYKTQNML
+207 
-219 NDKEG
+219 
-224 LFETDNKKIQN
+224 DNQKIQEEQSKMN
-235 KQFINNLRTKS
+235 NVVTEKLGEIAPSIGQQIPGIVASSVNPILGASYFTTSAGGNYIDDAKQRGMTDEQAFKYGTIMG
-246 EAIEAEKEAE
+246 AIEGSLEAVGTKLTTNVGKNLLKKNIKGAL
-256 RVNKV
+256 VNYG
-261 LNEGNF
+261 LDIGENF
-267 LERATTATGELAEA
+267 LEEAIVEPISEL
-281 MGKSAIDMTMSPIIT
+281 
-296 AGSLAEGI
+296 
-304 LPTNNFKGTKFDD
+304 
-317 IVDYKKIKDYGESV
+317 
-331 KTANIENDVL
+331 VL
-341 KAGKGVSSTIGG
+341 QTSAGKEK
-353 MIPSIIANITMPGSN
+353 ANWSN
-368 IGMITQALGV
+368 ILKRMWDSGVNGALV
-378 GGEDYI
+378 
-384 ENLNENK
+384 
-391 TNKLQSALSGT
+391 SA
-402 LKGLGSYATE
+402 
-412 KITGGNILGKGSL
+412 ITGG
-425 DDWATRTIAN
+425 
-435 GTSKIENETLKKI
+435 
-448 TQKIA
+448 A
-453 SKIYEVGG
+453 SGLTGG
-461 ENFEELLENQI
+461 VASNFQ
-472 DHLVDTTV
+472 
-480 NNKGITFKEWLDEQ
+480 NNKYTNN
-494 SETVKQTTLTKLF
+494 T
-507 LNLMGVGGDTY
+507 LNLQPQST
-518 NEVQKYSQNAEIKQW
+518 
-533 INEAQKIIDKE
+533 
-544 NLNIDN
+544 
-550 YKINNNNINEVRKTL
+550 
-565 NELPI
+565 
-570 ENTTTNLQQNTIQ
+570 
-583 NQTNL
+583 QTRQIL
-588 PTQQITQQEK
+588 PTQQITQQENE
-598 KVAQNENIEQR
+598 VAQNENIEQR

-620 KSDNVK
+620 KSDNLK
-626 IDNLRQDASKYWD
+626 IDNLRQDVSKYWD
-639 NSDKTK
+639 NSEKTK
-645 NYVNMLEKIIR
+645 NYVNMLEKIIQ
-656 DKDIDIRLDTN
+656 DKDIDIRLDAN

-693 AGEFIAVHELT
+693 AGEFIAIHELT
-704 HAIGTDEMRN
+704 HAIGTGQMRN
-714 IIQKYR
+714 IVQKYR
-720 ESNAEFDRAVKSL
+720 ESNAEFDTAVKSL
-733 LQNYNATELTEEAMS
+733 LQNYNTTELTEEAMS

-771 FKKIYNEIKYLW
+771 FQKIYNEIKYLW

-806 YRNNTKLNDTTK
+806 YRSNAKLNETTNYSIQRNNNGKYIKVDTDQDIFNGIEEKDYNKIAKMYMQDYLKGNTKLSESDNATIGSKGINKYTNPKQQTKYMNEKMKLTPELKNVLEIAKKVQDSPPTKDTSKYPNWEYYKFNFELGGKNFEGLINIGIDKNGNKHFYEINKIHTTSNSYVSTNKSSSTDSINNSILPTQENVNTTK
-818 YSIAG
+818 YSI
-823 RKSLDN
+823 
-829 IRNNKILYNSGIN
+829 
-842 SYNQAQQM
+842 Q
-850 ASRNTSNEQIRQRT
+850 
-864 GWFQDKNG
+864 
-872 DWKYEFSDKD
+872 
-882 MAIKNIRYEQNK
+882 
-894 NYKLGNILKHDT
+894 
-906 LFELYPE
+906 
-913 LKQLTV
+913 
-919 KIDNTNKISGNYNK
+919 
-933 NSKTI
+933 
-938 TLSKQLL
+938 
-945 NNSKRLEGTL
+945 
-955 IHEIQHAIQDI
+955 
-966 EGFEKGTTS
+966 
-975 KLSKERYYNNLG
+975 
-987 EIEADNTRK
+987 
-996 RFIDEKYNNKDITN
+996 
-1010 EAPESSKTNP
+1010 
-1020 KHRGYDN
+1020 
-1027 YMNNRDILDKV
+1027 
-1038 KDSMFKY
+1038 
-1045 FKGLGDSNEILQ
+1045 
-1057 ENNQENIQQDI
+1057 
-1068 RLVDDG
+1068 
-1074 RNGRYLKESE
+1074 ESE
-1084 NNSGSFNLSKPKEG
+1084 NNSGSFSFDKNAKRYADLLLSNTINYNKRNNGTLNIEMVNDNELINQISVDTKEETIKQLGDNIGSYIYESANGESKSLSLNQQEKSKQKPVTHKEKQLDIIKNANPMLDDYHTGIRNVEDIKTFKETIEDGESFAWGDFSKEDAKKALKEG
-1098 YTRLYRGLENEY
+1098 EITIYSSYPIKQGTFISTSKIQAEEYAGGRG
-1110 NANYDKSKL
+1110 KR
-1119 DNSNGYESWTDSY
+1119 
-1132 ELAKAYGDNVYYI
+1132 V
-1145 DVPTSEVK
+1145 
-1153 NSIIDED
+1153 
-1160 SQSETYGD
+1160 
-1168 RNLLYKNDKPVGIKG
+1168 
-1183 KSGNEYMLYTDHDNY
+1183 
-1198 GNIKY
+1198 
-1203 NKIDNNNSTQD
+1203 
-1214 NQGRTLS
+1214 
-1221 KEQQEYFKDSK
+1221 
-1232 VRDDNGNLLE
+1232 
-1242 VYHGT
+1242 
-1247 KTKGINIFNY
+1247 
-1257 DPNRQTGTDYG
+1257 
-1268 KAYYFTTDY
+1268 
-1277 IKAQGYQYDIEKDPS
+1277 
-1292 YIEYSKQ
+1292 YSKTIPL
-1299 DEAWKERVF
+1299 DEVAWINGDE
-1308 SANNEEER
+1308 
-1316 SRLITEWSNWH
+1316 
-1327 KENNVMKLL
+1327 
-1336 DNEDFT
+1336 
-1342 PERLPDGETKK
+1342 
-1353 VYLNIKN
+1353 
-1360 PYIVNAKGQYYYKV
+1360 GQYAKV
-1374 YDNYFKQAREN
+1374 DK
-1385 GNDGII
+1385 
-1391 VKNVIDNPLGEPRP
+1391 K
-1405 IDVYIAFNANQIKN
+1405 
-1419 VDNTNPTTDPDIR
+1419 

-1453 RTNLKDIKLPTQETS
+1453 ITNLEDIKLPAQETS
-1468 KEASINLPTK
+1468 QEASINLPTE
-1478 AEKIDWNTIERPE
+1478 AEKIDWNDIERPE

-1504 SHTTKE
+1504 SNTTKE

-1549 DSLMSRA
+1549 NSLMSRA

-1575 YYSMIGNKTK
+1575 YYSLVGDKVK

-2387 TDIGSR
+2387 TDRGSR

-2402 LSNSERH
+2402 LSNSERY
-2409 QLSNYINKISS
+2409 QLSDYINKISS